1 MSKLVGARPTDPA
14 DEVDKQYVDDAVA
27 ARTERVIVDFGPGD
41 YGAGDTTALG
51 SGLASWVTADAT
63 IVCVPDPAGTA
74 DHSAEDAAI
83 EGVTATVT
91 YLEPGVGFDLI
102 AVCPTETFG
111 QYAFLCT
118 RT

>member
-1 MSKLVGARPTDPA
+1 VSQLVGPRPLNPG

-41 YGAGDTTALG
+41 NGAGDTTALG
-51 SGLASWVTADAT
+51 TGLATWVTADTT

-74 DHSAEDAAI
+74 DHSAEDAAV
-83 EGVTATVT
+83 ERVTATVT

-102 AVCPTETFG
+102 AVSPTETFG